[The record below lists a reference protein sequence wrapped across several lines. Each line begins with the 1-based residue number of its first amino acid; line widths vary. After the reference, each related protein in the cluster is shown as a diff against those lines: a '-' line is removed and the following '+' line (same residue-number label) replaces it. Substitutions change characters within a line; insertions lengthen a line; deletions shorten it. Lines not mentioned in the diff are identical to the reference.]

1 MLGIGLAACSTP
13 ESKVRSRLI
22 EVGVSPPMAGCM
34 AERVVD
40 RLSYAQLRRLGE
52 LGRIAG
58 DDVRDMRVGE
68 LLERTRALQ
77 DPEIL
82 SVVSRAA
89 LGCALSGRSAQVG
102 GPRPEDE
109 GAHPAGVGDEEQS
122 ERPTK
127 VHPRT
132 RRDGG

>member
-1 MLGIGLAACSTP
+1 MGGGSFACRSALLVHEADERVCPPMKPTAVALAPVLMLGIGLAACSTP

-68 LLERTRALQ
+68 RLDRKIGR
-77 DPEIL
+77 D
-82 SVVSRAA
+82 RR
-89 LGCALSGRSAQVG
+89 SGG
-102 GPRPEDE
+102 
-109 GAHPAGVGDEEQS
+109 
-122 ERPTK
+122 
-127 VHPRT
+127 
-132 RRDGG
+132 

>member
-22 EVGVSPPMAGCM
+22 EVGVSPPMAGCL

-40 RLSYAQLRRLGE
+40 RLSYAQLRLLGE

-82 SVVSRAA
+82 SVVSR
-89 LGCALSGRSAQVG
+89 RS
-102 GPRPEDE
+102 
-109 GAHPAGVGDEEQS
+109 EEHSSEIQS
-122 ERPTK
+122 LMRI
-127 VHPRT
+127 
-132 RRDGG
+132 

>member
-1 MLGIGLAACSTP
+1 MIRRPPRSTRTDTLFLYTTLFRSCSTP

-89 LGCALSGRSAQVG
+89 LGCAISG
-102 GPRPEDE
+102 
-109 GAHPAGVGDEEQS
+109 
-122 ERPTK
+122 
-127 VHPRT
+127 
-132 RRDGG
+132 